1 MGLRDWFRRF
11 VSKVKEVFGIY
22 DKYTDFTATA
32 YFSDGAEMTFTG
44 RPWGNEFE
52 LFKYNA
58 DTYAYAVSMNMS
70 GSFWRFT

>member
-58 DTYAYAVSMNMS
+58 DTYAYAIKEMD
-70 GSFWRFT
+70 GKWG